1 MKLYYYESK
10 TGNFGDDLNK
20 WLWDEMQAGFFDDNA
35 DIRFSSIGTIINKGM
50 PPAKKWIV
58 FSSGIGYGYAPKG
71 FGDDNWDIICVR
83 GPLSAFILD
92 LPDDKYIT
100 DGAALLSTLPEFKPL
115 PEEERKGII
124 FIPHHNAL
132 DTGNWEKVCEQV
144 GVEFVNPTLDSKFVI
159 QKIRHAKLVLADA
172 MHAAIIS
179 DAMRV
184 PWIPMI
190 TSNQINT
197 FKWLDW
203 SNTIKV
209 PYNPIVLGS
218 STLKELVR
226 NRLLFAYGEKY
237 YVPEL
242 TKEAAINKFKL
253 HRSLKTNVLWPYY
266 SKIAKFLFYR
276 TPMALISMLG
286 SKYIQRINDDLL
298 ESAAQKMKMALSS
311 TSFLSKD
318 EVFYDNQKR
327 LVHSFKEVISKYS
340 K

>member
-1 MKLYYYESK
+1 
-10 TGNFGDDLNK
+10 
-20 WLWDEMQAGFFDDNA
+20 
-35 DIRFSSIGTIINKGM
+35 
-50 PPAKKWIV
+50 
-58 FSSGIGYGYAPKG
+58 
-71 FGDDNWDIICVR
+71 
-83 GPLSAFILD
+83 
-92 LPDDKYIT
+92 
-100 DGAALLSTLPEFKPL
+100 
-115 PEEERKGII
+115 
-124 FIPHHNAL
+124 
-132 DTGNWEKVCEQV
+132 
-144 GVEFVNPTLDSKFVI
+144 TLDSKFVI
-159 QKIRHAKLVLADA
+159 QKIRHARLVLADA

-226 NRLLFAYGEKY
+226 NKLLFTYGENY

-266 SKIAKFLFYR
+266 SKIARILFYKI
-276 TPMALISMLG
+276 PMALIDMLG
-286 SKYIQRINDDLL
+286 SKYVQRTNDELL
-298 ESAAQKMKMALSS
+298 DSAKQKMKAALSS
-311 TSFLSKD
+311 TGFLSKD
-318 EVFYDNQKR
+318 EIFYDNQRK
-327 LVHSFKEVISKYS
+327 LVNSFKEVVSKYS